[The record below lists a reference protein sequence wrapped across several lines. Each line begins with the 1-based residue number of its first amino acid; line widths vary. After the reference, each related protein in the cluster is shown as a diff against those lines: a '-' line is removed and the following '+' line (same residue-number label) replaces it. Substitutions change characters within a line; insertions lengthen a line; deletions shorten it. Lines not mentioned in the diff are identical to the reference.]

1 MKWLTAILLCIF
13 AALQYR
19 LWVGEGSLAQ
29 IARLEADIEK
39 QKIENEHL
47 AERNRV
53 LATEVAALKTGTDS
67 IEERARVEMGMIRK
81 GETFFMVVEDQDK
94 PKGKK
99 P

>member
-39 QKIENEHL
+39 QKLENEQL

-53 LATEVAALKTGTDS
+53 LATEVAALKVGTDS

-81 GETFFMVVEDQDK
+81 GETFFMVVEDKDK
-94 PKGKK
+94 PKGEK